1 MKVRESQLRRVIR
14 EVITE
19 FNDKLA
25 TYQSHTNE
33 PKVGESVVNV
43 NPKCKHVGSEGI
55 VTGITAIPGDAGTV
69 VRYEVIN
76 VGNTFQPGDVLEKT
90 LDQLAPLAL

>member
-25 TYQSHTNE
+25 AYQSHTNE
-33 PKVGESVVNV
+33 PKVGETVVNV
-43 NPKCKHVGSEGI
+43 NPRCKHVGSEGVVI
-55 VTGITAIPGDAGTV
+55 SITPIPGNAGTV
-69 VRYEVIN
+69 VSYEVVN
-76 VGNTFQPGDVLEKT
+76 TGETFQPGDVLKKS
-90 LDQLAPLAL
+90 LDQLAPLTL